1 MVRLQYFYS
10 LSVGASG
17 AGASYRKLIVIKII
31 MEDEISGYCV
41 MVSYNSRN
49 WMGQET
55 TYNHYFLYHLFHYFS
70 GPRVGTTFTS
80 SYLALSTSPTIHRP
94 ISHLLAPWEEQENL
108 YQTPRK
114 SIISI
119 DDKIPSYYPNS
130 CDTEIFQRHHNGY

>member
-55 TYNHYFLYHLFHYFS
+55 TYNHYFLYHLFHYFRLLYRFLLFF
-70 GPRVGTTFTS
+70 P
-80 SYLALSTSPTIHRP
+80 AHRP
-94 ISHLLAPWEEQENL
+94 SSNTQVTENKDLQQKPLLM
-108 YQTPRK
+108 
-114 SIISI
+114 
-119 DDKIPSYYPNS
+119 
-130 CDTEIFQRHHNGY
+130 QRAAKTNAHVSDYG